1 VTCTGVCIGYSS
13 KLVLTRIYSFAIIL
27 WELLTLAEPFAEY
40 PQAKGPF
47 MSLLEDAIIG
57 GLRPTLPKNCR
68 ADYRSLVESAWAD
81 DPTKRPSFDVIYA
94 KLNDMRESSKVFTNR
109 KPM

>member
-1 VTCTGVCIGYSS
+1 MTCTGTCACVAISNVVNNS
-13 KLVLTRIYSFAIIL
+13 LRLIFFFSFAIIL

-47 MSLLEDAIIG
+47 MTLLEDAIIG
-57 GLRPTLPKNCR
+57 GLRPTLPKTCR

-81 DPTKRPSFDVIYA
+81 DPTKRLV
-94 KLNDMRESSKVFTNR
+94 LM
-109 KPM
+109 